1 MESLRP
7 RQVSEF
13 AEILWRKKR
22 LLALM
27 ASVMLVATF
36 FVIRRV
42 PNLYESSSK
51 IVIGNQGSDEK
62 RIKEASRFSALVDQ
76 INSRDNL
83 EVMIRKHNLYPEI
96 KVIDDA
102 IGKSRKDLKTETVIR
117 NFYPEI
123 VDSLKISYRNR
134 DPEKAYKVVKEISE
148 VFLQANAALRMEAK
162 AEADLT
168 EAKIGDIEQRLR
180 QLGPQKDIAQ
190 LRIEALMMRKPSEE
204 GLASTQKRLAT
215 EQSIESLNEEKI
227 RLELQ
232 IQQKESEIA
241 DQEKIARQA
250 ASAPT
255 ASANAAIGAMM
266 AEKTK
271 AEASLKIS
279 LEKFTEKHPEVVKL
293 RAQLS
298 ELDQKIVALGSNP
311 QQNAALQAAMP
322 EYRELRTMQRDLANL
337 RTQLEVNN
345 RKRAGKTEAL
355 EKLGPPKPSASQ
367 SADLAMPGV
376 DKASQTHYDQL
387 LSQYNYLLNKQDE
400 LLKIANSNEI
410 QPGMYQIVDQPN
422 LPQFPVAPNKLML
435 QGLALGLSLAFGLLI
450 ALGTE
455 APKWFLINDERD
467 VEYYLGAPVLAAIP
481 ETLTPIER
489 SRRRKLKLTRG
500 LLLLILAAAL
510 IPAFIL
516 LLSRLQVFQLL
527 GSK

>member
-1 MESLRP
+1 
-7 RQVSEF
+7 
-13 AEILWRKKR
+13 
-22 LLALM
+22 
-27 ASVMLVATF
+27 
-36 FVIRRV
+36 
-42 PNLYESSSK
+42 
-51 IVIGNQGSDEK
+51 
-62 RIKEASRFSALVDQ
+62 
-76 INSRDNL
+76 
-83 EVMIRKHNLYPEI
+83 
-96 KVIDDA
+96 
-102 IGKSRKDLKTETVIR
+102 
-117 NFYPEI
+117 
-123 VDSLKISYRNR
+123 
-134 DPEKAYKVVKEISE
+134 
-148 VFLQANAALRMEAK
+148 VFLQANAALRVEAK
-162 AEADLT
+162 AEADIT

-190 LRIEALMMRKPSEE
+190 LRIEALMRKPPED
-204 GLASTQKRLAT
+204 GLASTQRRLAT
-215 EQSIESLNEEKI
+215 ETSLESLNEEKI

-271 AEASLKIS
+271 VEASLKVS
-279 LEKFTEKHPEVVKL
+279 LDKFTEKHPEVVKL

-298 ELDQKIVALGSNP
+298 ELDQKITALGSNP
-311 QQNAALQAAMP
+311 QQNASLQLTMP
-322 EYRELRTMQRDLANL
+322 EVRELRAMQRDLANL

-376 DKASQTHYDQL
+376 DKASQTQYDQL